1 MRRLIIPIF
10 LVCTC
15 LGELSAQNIEGGL
28 LLGNTQYF
36 GDLNPKARFNAP
48 RWHAQ
53 ALVKYNIDERFVLR
67 GNMTFGR
74 LFYSDVLSGD
84 AFNARRNLSFR
95 TNILEVSGG
104 LEFNF
109 LEFSMVKKSYRFSPY
124 LFIGIGFT
132 YFNPQAEYA
141 GEWYDLQPLGTE
153 GQNDVSYSNTK
164 PYKLVTAILPTGFG
178 FKYNLGR
185 RINVGVEYVHRIAF
199 TDNLDDVGGV
209 YPSPLSLPNGGSGVA
224 AALSDRSGEVGEPI
238 GNEGFQRATS
248 SKLDAYL
255 MGGVWMTYLLSYEKC
270 PKISRLR

>member
-1 MRRLIIPIF
+1 MRCLFIPIF
-10 LVCTC
+10 LFFTC
-15 LGELSAQNIEGGL
+15 VGDLAAQNIEGGL

-53 ALVKYNIDERFVLR
+53 ALVKYNVDERFVLR

-199 TDNLDDVGGV
+199 TDYLDDVGGV

-238 GNEGFQRATS
+238 GNEGVQRATS
-248 SKLDAYL
+248 SKRDAYL
-255 MGGVWMTYLLSYEKC
+255 MGGLWMTYLLSYEKC